1 MLCEAWVC
9 VFGGP
14 MPALSWINFCASW
27 ICCSVP
33 RIMKVFQLSPLSLA
47 FFSIWTN
54 APEFS
59 LISRMFSPPFP
70 MTTPARLAGTGYST
84 QCCPCLKI
92 TLGYKKNSCINYIKL
107 ESLLPWRG
115 GCCSCNFC
123 RAISE
128 ILSFAIWQ
136 ASGVPLIEQER
147 TSWVGSSVLNWILVF
162 VSFWI
167 LEIFSPPL
175 PITTPT
181 AAFGT

>member
-1 MLCEAWVC
+1 MFSLFILHEY
-9 VFGGP
+9 FFD
-14 MPALSWINFCASW
+14 S
-27 ICCSVP
+27 SVT
-33 RIMKVFQLSPLSLA
+33 QYLSLIILM
-47 FFSIWTN
+47 FMT
-54 APEFS
+54 APGW
-59 LISRMFSPPFP
+59 
-70 MTTPARLAGTGYST
+70 LAGSGYLM
-84 QCCPCLKI
+84 QCCPCLNENIK
-92 TLGYKKNSCINYIKL
+92 KKNRWKCTYIKL

-115 GCCSCNFC
+115 GCCSCNFW

-181 AAFGT
+181 AALGTWNWNWLSRITRW